1 MIRSNVELE
10 QVRVWTEALQ
20 AANRQLAQSE
30 HELQTLQVEYR
41 NLLEQ
46 LTTERARAERLA
58 ALAER
63 FGVR

>member
-10 QVRVWTEALQ
+10 QVRAWTEALQ

-46 LTTERARAERLA
+46 LTTERARSERLA

>member
-20 AANRQLAQSE
+20 AAHLQLAQSE

-46 LTTERARAERLA
+46 LTIERARSERLA

>member
-10 QVRVWTEALQ
+10 QGRAWTEALQ

-46 LTTERARAERLA
+46 LTTERARSERLA

>member
-46 LTTERARAERLA
+46 LTTERARSERLA

>member
-1 MIRSNVELE
+1 VIRSNVED
-10 QVRVWTEALQ
+10 QVRKWTEALQ
-20 AANRQLAQSE
+20 AAHHQLAQSE

-46 LTTERARAERLA
+46 LAAERARSERLA
-58 ALAER
+58 SLAER